1 LPWGLSDDHRV
12 LTHHPTGLN
21 GHPVVEEF
29 VQRLAES
36 GRSRVPF
43 YSAFLVDR
51 MEETMRQDKSR
62 AEQLLAQAEKVTL
75 FIPLNTFCIF
85 DSLSACIIQFT
96 VENSLLRRIVNEV
109 LEEM

>member
-1 LPWGLSDDHRV
+1 

-75 FIPLNTFCIF
+75 FIPFNTFCIF